1 MTWTQRSRTAS
12 LEARQARREA
22 ERAARGLPYRV
33 VGAGRPRRGRGGQ
46 YVPRGATPLEVATLE
61 VRWDKE
67 HGYVNPAASMVRT
80 QYKLRANEFEIYRTQ
95 WSAIMASLD

>member
-1 MTWTQRSRTAS
+1 
-12 LEARQARREA
+12 
-22 ERAARGLPYRV
+22 
-33 VGAGRPRRGRGGQ
+33 
-46 YVPRGATPLEVATLE
+46 VATLE